1 MRARGTVRTL
11 GAAPIATACVVICG
25 VPTVALALSSAPS
38 HRSARAVM
46 ARVATANIKRSTR
59 PHKPAPKHKPAPRPK
74 LVSSRFS
81 VQPLSMSVQ
90 AGHFVT
96 LQGRLLPG
104 AAGRVVSLT
113 GHAGGRWTMLARG
126 RTHRS
131 GRFALRYAVGGTG
144 TTALRVSFAGG
155 RGARASAA
163 SAGTVVGLEPTVASW
178 YYDAGNT
185 ACGFHAYYGVANRTL
200 PCGTHVTFQYGG
212 RSVVATVDDRG
223 PYVYGR
229 SYDLNQNLS
238 ARLGMYGV
246 ATVLASVQ

>member
-1 MRARGTVRTL
+1 MSARGTVRAL

-25 VPTVALALSSAPS
+25 APTVALALSGAPS
-38 HRSARAVM
+38 QRTARAVM
-46 ARVATANIKRSTR
+46 ARGATVKRPTR
-59 PHKPAPKHKPAPRPK
+59 PHSAAPK
-74 LVSSRFS
+74 LVASRFTL
-81 VQPLSMSVQ
+81 QPLAMSVQ

-96 LQGRLLPG
+96 LQGRLLPAG
-104 AAGRVVSLT
+104 AGRVVRLT
-113 GHAGGRWTMLARG
+113 GQTGGRWTMLARA
-126 RTHRS
+126 RTHRA
-131 GRFALRYAVGGTG
+131 GRFALRYAVTATG

-163 SAGTVVGLEPTVASW
+163 SAGRIVGLEPTVASW

-185 ACGFHAYYGVANRTL
+185 ACGFHSHYGVANRTL
-200 PCGTHVTFQYGG
+200 PCGTQVTFQYGG

-238 ARLGMYGV
+238 ARLGMNGV

>member
-1 MRARGTVRTL
+1 MRARGAVRAL

-25 VPTVALALSSAPS
+25 APTVALALSGAPS
-38 HRSARAVM
+38 QHAARAAM
-46 ARVATANIKRSTR
+46 ARVATVKRPTR
-59 PHKPAPKHKPAPRPK
+59 PRNAAAKSVAQRK
-74 LVSSRFS
+74 LVTSRFTL
-81 VQPLSMSVQ
+81 QPLAMSVQ

-96 LQGRLLPG
+96 LQGRLLPAG
-104 AAGRVVSLT
+104 AGRVVRLT
-113 GHAGGRWTMLARG
+113 GQTGGRWTMLARA
-126 RTHRS
+126 RTHRA
-131 GRFALRYAVGGTG
+131 GRFALRYAVTATG

-163 SAGTVVGLEPTVASW
+163 SAGRIVGLEPTVASW
-178 YYDAGNT
+178 YDDAGNT
-185 ACGFHAYYGVANRTL
+185 ACGFHSYYGVANKTL

-229 SYDLNQNLS
+229 AYDFNQNLS

-246 ATVLASVQ
+246 ATVLASMQ